1 MHYSQAV
8 EDVGEGVAQ
17 IAAKIASDPPDEGD
31 KNLI

>member
-8 EDVGEGVAQ
+8 EDVGEGAAQ
-17 IAAKIASDPPDEGD
+17 IAAQIASDLPDEDD